1 VRCLPKRVSKK
12 KGITECKRFQ
22 SCIKN
27 ALFIRNSTHF
37 FYSVRGRQDE
47 RKKPPLD
54 IRIFAFF
61 YIFILYGVS
70 PFHGLLSLC
79 NSLRYSSFYSTC
91 LRSMTLLYG
100 VFFFFCS
107 QTIFIQFCC
116 SNAHTT
122 ARFKKEGGWP
132 FFE

>member
-1 VRCLPKRVSKK
+1 MFLSER
-12 KGITECKRFQ
+12 KGITECTRFQ
-22 SCIKN
+22 SYIKN

-47 RKKPPLD
+47 RKKPSLD
-54 IRIFAFF
+54 TRIFAFF

-91 LRSMTLLYG
+91 TAKYDFVIWC
-100 VFFFFCS
+100 VFLGKRHFAPTFHYDLPEEMFVTIYRHTGCS
-107 QTIFIQFCC
+107 
-116 SNAHTT
+116 
-122 ARFKKEGGWP
+122 E
-132 FFE
+132 